1 MANVCSTIFCARE
14 NASARFDSRE
24 PRMKGIWRTVLAL
37 ALSGAVAMPA
47 LASALEECV
56 AAGDAAAV
64 LRCLTEEDTKANVE
78 LSNAE
83 AAAAKRARDGA
94 RGGACRAGENGP
106 RLRGVS
112 RVAMRLR
119 QRNDGERQRRRP
131 GSRGLPD
138 RLEPSPRARADAVTA
153 RASRHGDHTPGR
165 AAAHDRA

>member
-14 NASARFDSRE
+14 SASARFDSRE

-83 AAAAKRARDGA
+83 AAAAKRARELEQATG
-94 RGGACRAGENGP
+94 RAGAHAALAKTV
-106 RLRGVS
+106 RDF
-112 RVAMRLR
+112 A
-119 QRNDGERQRRRP
+119 
-131 GSRGLPD
+131 
-138 RLEPSPRARADAVTA
+138 AY
-153 RASRHGDHTPGR
+153 RASQCGY
-165 AAAHDRA
+165 